1 VRALDDLEKRYG
13 EMFPVIFKSITCD
26 NGTEFSDYEGI
37 ERSAEGEDSRTKT
50 YYCHP
55 YSSWERGSNEN
66 LNKMIR
72 RWLPKGTSFEDVTD
86 EQVQQIENWM
96 NKYPRGILGFASA
109 EAAYQEQMAA
119 LFGAH

>member
-1 VRALDDLEKRYG
+1 
-13 EMFPVIFKSITCD
+13 
-26 NGTEFSDYEGI
+26 
-37 ERSAEGEDSRTKT
+37 
-50 YYCHP
+50 
-55 YSSWERGSNEN
+55 
-66 LNKMIR
+66 MIR